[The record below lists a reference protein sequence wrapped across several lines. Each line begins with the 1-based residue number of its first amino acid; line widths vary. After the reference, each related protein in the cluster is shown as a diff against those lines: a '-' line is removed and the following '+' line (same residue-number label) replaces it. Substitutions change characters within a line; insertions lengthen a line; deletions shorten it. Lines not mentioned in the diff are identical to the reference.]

1 LVIPPVSTPL
11 SRLFPL
17 RRSLR
22 RDLVL
27 GTIDSA
33 AYCVMMGCGEMYLGA
48 FVLALGL
55 GPLVAGLTASVPLL
69 IGAVLQLAAPLA
81 VRRVGGRRQWVI
93 LCVIVQAVSFLPLAW
108 WSFRGRAEAWQILAA
123 ASVYWS
129 AGMAASPAWTSWMA
143 ALVPVRVR
151 TVYFAGRNRLGQVAV
166 LASFVAGG
174 LLLRAEAAR
183 DAALQGF
190 AVLFLTAAV
199 ARLFSA
205 VCLWASRDPRRRWQ
219 ERAAAAAQP
228 IRERIRAGIREVTSG
243 PGGPVVAF
251 LCCFTFGVQ
260 FAGPYFTPYMLEALG
275 FSYGQFLVVFAAGFL
290 IKAVV
295 LPSVGRLGARIGSRQ
310 LLAMASLAI
319 VPVALLWLP
328 SSEVWWLVIVQL
340 VAGTCWAAY
349 ELSVALLLFE
359 VAGDRD
365 HSGVVSV
372 YTLGL
377 AVATVAGATA
387 GGLVIRSLGEG
398 REAYAAVFAGSC
410 LLRAMALPL
419 LGRLR
424 QHARADATT
433 RP

>member
-1 LVIPPVSTPL
+1 MSTLL

-55 GPLVAGLTASVPLL
+55 GPLVAGLTASLPLL

-81 VRRVGGRRQWVI
+81 VRRVGGRRQWVT
-93 LCVIVQAVSFLPLAW
+93 LCVIVQAVSFLPLATW
-108 WSFRGRAEAWQILAA
+108 GFLGRAEAWQILAA

-129 AGMAASPAWTSWMA
+129 AGMAASPSWTSWMA

-151 TVYFAGRNRLGQVAV
+151 TAYFARRNRLGQVAV
-166 LASFVAGG
+166 LVSFVIGG
-174 LLLRAEAAR
+174 MLLRAEAAR
-183 DAALQGF
+183 DAALRGF
-190 AVLFLTAAV
+190 AILFLVAAA

-205 VCLWASRDPRRRWQ
+205 GCLWASRDPRRRWQ
-219 ERAAAAAQP
+219 ERAAATGSL
-228 IRERIRAGIREVTSG
+228 RDRIAAGIRDVASG

-295 LPSVGRLGARIGSRQ
+295 LPSVGRLGSRLGSRR
-310 LLAMASLAI
+310 LLGLASLSI
-319 VPVALLWLP
+319 VPLALLWLP
-328 SSEVWWLVIVQL
+328 SGQVWWLVIVQL
-340 VAGTCWAAY
+340 IAGTCWAAY

-377 AVATVAGATA
+377 ALATVAGATA
-387 GGLVIRSLGEG
+387 GGLLIRALGEG

-410 LLRAMALPL
+410 VLRALAIPL
-419 LGRLR
+419 LLTLR
-424 QHARADATT
+424 RRA
-433 RP
+433 

>member
-1 LVIPPVSTPL
+1 VSTPL

-219 ERAAAAAQP
+219 ERAAA
-228 IRERIRAGIREVTSG
+228 
-243 PGGPVVAF
+243 GG
-251 LCCFTFGVQ
+251 G
-260 FAGPYFTPYMLEALG
+260 GG
-275 FSYGQFLVVFAAGFL
+275 GG
-290 IKAVV
+290 
-295 LPSVGRLGARIGSRQ
+295 VGRPPPSRSGSESEPASARSHPGPAAPWS
-310 LLAMASLAI
+310 
-319 VPVALLWLP
+319 P
-328 SSEVWWLVIVQL
+328 SSAASPSACSSPDRISRP
-340 VAGTCWAAY
+340 TCSRRWA
-349 ELSVALLLFE
+349 FP
-359 VAGDRD
+359 
-365 HSGVVSV
+365 
-372 YTLGL
+372 
-377 AVATVAGATA
+377 TA
-387 GGLVIRSLGEG
+387 SFSSSSR
-398 REAYAAVFAGSC
+398 
-410 LLRAMALPL
+410 RAF
-419 LGRLR
+419 
-424 QHARADATT
+424 
-433 RP
+433 

>member
-1 LVIPPVSTPL
+1 MSTLL

-55 GPLVAGLTASVPLL
+55 GPLVAGLTASLPLL

-81 VRRVGGRRQWVI
+81 VRRVGGRRQWVT
-93 LCVIVQAVSFLPLAW
+93 LCVIVQAVSFLPLATW
-108 WSFRGRAEAWQILAA
+108 GFLGRAEAWQILAA

-129 AGMAASPAWTSWMA
+129 AGMAASPSWTSWMA

-151 TVYFAGRNRLGQVAV
+151 TAYFARRNRLGQVAV
-166 LASFVAGG
+166 LVSFVIGG
-174 LLLRAEAAR
+174 MLLRAEAAR
-183 DAALQGF
+183 DAALRGF
-190 AVLFLTAAV
+190 AILFLVAAA

-205 VCLWASRDPRRRWQ
+205 GCLWASRDPRRRWQ
-219 ERAAAAAQP
+219 ERAAASGS
-228 IRERIRAGIREVTSG
+228 IRERIAAGIRDVASG

-295 LPSVGRLGARIGSRQ
+295 LPSVGRLGSRLGSRR
-310 LLAMASLAI
+310 LLGLASLSI
-319 VPVALLWLP
+319 VPLALLWLP
-328 SSEVWWLVIVQL
+328 SGQVWWLVIVQL
-340 VAGTCWAAY
+340 IAGTCWAAY

-377 AVATVAGATA
+377 ALATVAGATA
-387 GGLVIRSLGEG
+387 GGLLIRALGEG

-410 LLRAMALPL
+410 VLRALAIPL
-419 LGRLR
+419 LLTLR
-424 QHARADATT
+424 RRA
-433 RP
+433 

>member
-1 LVIPPVSTPL
+1 VSTLL

-55 GPLVAGLTASVPLL
+55 GPLVAGLTASLPLL

-81 VRRVGGRRQWVI
+81 VRRVGGRRQWVT
-93 LCVIVQAVSFLPLAW
+93 LCVIVQAVSFLPLATW
-108 WSFRGRAEAWQILAA
+108 GFLGRAEAWQILAA

-129 AGMAASPAWTSWMA
+129 AGMAASPSWTSWMA

-151 TVYFAGRNRLGQVAV
+151 TAYFARRNRLGQVAV
-166 LASFVAGG
+166 LVSFVIGG
-174 LLLRAEAAR
+174 MLLRAEAAR
-183 DAALQGF
+183 DAALRGF
-190 AVLFLTAAV
+190 AILFLVAAA

-205 VCLWASRDPRRRWQ
+205 GCLWASRDPRRRWQ
-219 ERAAAAAQP
+219 ERAAASGS
-228 IRERIRAGIREVTSG
+228 IRERIAAGIRDVASG

-295 LPSVGRLGARIGSRQ
+295 LPSVGRLGSRLGSRR
-310 LLAMASLAI
+310 LLGLASLSI
-319 VPVALLWLP
+319 VPLALLWLP
-328 SSEVWWLVIVQL
+328 SGQVWWLVIVQL
-340 VAGTCWAAY
+340 IAGTCWAAY

-377 AVATVAGATA
+377 ALATVAGATA
-387 GGLVIRSLGEG
+387 GGLLIRALGEG

-410 LLRAMALPL
+410 VLRALAIPL
-419 LGRLR
+419 LLTLR
-424 QHARADATT
+424 RRA
-433 RP
+433 

>member
-1 LVIPPVSTPL
+1 VSTPL

-205 VCLWASRDPRRRWQ
+205 VCFWPSRDPGGGWQ
-219 ERAAAAAQP
+219 GGVAPPAQP

-433 RP
+433 RSAGG

>member
-1 LVIPPVSTPL
+1 
-11 SRLFPL
+11 
-17 RRSLR
+17 
-22 RDLVL
+22 
-27 GTIDSA
+27 
-33 AYCVMMGCGEMYLGA
+33 
-48 FVLALGL
+48 
-55 GPLVAGLTASVPLL
+55 
-69 IGAVLQLAAPLA
+69 
-81 VRRVGGRRQWVI
+81 
-93 LCVIVQAVSFLPLAW
+93 
-108 WSFRGRAEAWQILAA
+108 
-123 ASVYWS
+123 
-129 AGMAASPAWTSWMA
+129 
-143 ALVPVRVR
+143 
-151 TVYFAGRNRLGQVAV
+151 
-166 LASFVAGG
+166 
-174 LLLRAEAAR
+174 
-183 DAALQGF
+183 
-190 AVLFLTAAV
+190 
-199 ARLFSA
+199 
-205 VCLWASRDPRRRWQ
+205 
-219 ERAAAAAQP
+219 
-228 IRERIRAGIREVTSG
+228 
-243 PGGPVVAF
+243 VVAF

-433 RP
+433 RSAGG

>member
-1 LVIPPVSTPL
+1 MFPPL
-11 SRLFPL
+11 SHLFPL

-93 LCVIVQAVSFLPLAW
+93 LCVIVQALSFLPLARW
-108 WSFRGRAEAWQILAA
+108 AFLGRAEAWQILAA

-151 TVYFAGRNRLGQVAV
+151 TAYFARRNRLGQVAV
-166 LASFVAGG
+166 LASFVLGG
-174 LLLRAEAAR
+174 MLLRAEAAR
-183 DAALQGF
+183 DAALRGF
-190 AVLFLTAAV
+190 AILFFAAAV

-219 ERAAAAAQP
+219 ERSAAASQS
-228 IRERIRAGIREVTSG
+228 IRERIRAGLREVASG
-243 PGGPVVAF
+243 PGGSVVAF
-251 LCCFTFGVQ
+251 VCCFTFGVQ

-275 FSYGQFLVVFAAGFL
+275 FSYGQFLVVFAAGVL

-295 LPSVGRLGARIGSRQ
+295 LPSAGRLGSRLGSRR
-310 LLAMASLAI
+310 LLALASLAI
-319 VPVALLWLP
+319 VPLALLWLP
-328 SSEVWWLVIVQL
+328 SGEVWWLVVVQL
-340 VAGTCWAAY
+340 IAGTCWAAY
-349 ELSVALLLFE
+349 ELSVTLLLFE

-387 GGLVIRSLGEG
+387 GGLVIRWLGEG

-419 LGRLR
+419 LARLQR
-424 QHARADATT
+424 HA
-433 RP
+433 